1 MKKSAYSLPF
11 LLLLGVAAL
20 FVRQTSRDLPP
31 LVATHFGAGG
41 AANGFMSREFYLR
54 FMLAFVV
61 LLPWLV
67 NFAFERILRS
77 PNARINLPN
86 RDHWLA
92 DGQREQTIEFLLR
105 HMKFFGVMLAAFLCV
120 VHALVV
126 SANSV
131 LPPALDNVRFG
142 AGLGAYL
149 LTLVVW
155 IVALRRRFRRAGPV
169 AGATP

>member
-1 MKKSAYSLPF
+1 
-11 LLLLGVAAL
+11 
-20 FVRQTSRDLPP
+20 
-31 LVATHFGAGG
+31 
-41 AANGFMSREFYLR
+41 
-54 FMLAFVV
+54 
-61 LLPWLV
+61 
-67 NFAFERILRS
+67 
-77 PNARINLPN
+77 
-86 RDHWLA
+86 
-92 DGQREQTIEFLLR
+92 
-105 HMKFFGVMLAAFLCV
+105 MKFFGVMLAAFLCV

>member
-77 PNARINLPN
+77 PNARPTLASTCPTAIIGLPTGSGN
-86 RDHWLA
+86 RRLNFCC
-92 DGQREQTIEFLLR
+92 GT
-105 HMKFFGVMLAAFLCV
+105 
-120 VHALVV
+120 
-126 SANSV
+126 
-131 LPPALDNVRFG
+131 
-142 AGLGAYL
+142 
-149 LTLVVW
+149 
-155 IVALRRRFRRAGPV
+155 
-169 AGATP
+169 